1 MAINNA
7 LVAIMNIAIIVVIN
21 NTDTSDLRLWVTRT

>member
-1 MAINNA
+1 MAIKNA

-21 NTDTSDLRLWVTRT
+21 STEYLRSQIVGA